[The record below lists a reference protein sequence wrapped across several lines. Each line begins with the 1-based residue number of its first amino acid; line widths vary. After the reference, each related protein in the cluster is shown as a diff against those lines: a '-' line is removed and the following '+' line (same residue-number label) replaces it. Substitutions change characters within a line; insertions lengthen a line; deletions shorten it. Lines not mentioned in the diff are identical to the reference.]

1 MTDLY
6 SNIKYPYHCYEHNTP
21 YGDDELMC
29 PDCEREVS
37 EENDKYYKEKEMT
50 DKFVPSKT
58 TYIQEESVTNFMA
71 ALGYEPVY
79 ASIGDVYG
87 LIRFTQPRFHRTGE
101 INISVNRAIRL
112 HNQAGEEAFAELI
125 AFTRPQELRDYV
137 RDFKNYQTL
146 ITVSAGATKIV
157 EQVKASFS
165 RKKGFV
171 VHDHN
176 IKFMTRR
183 DQKRY
188 AHCMGF

>member
-1 MTDLY
+1 MKTGNYFCLDHGVAYTD
-6 SNIKYPYHCYEHNTP
+6 
-21 YGDDELMC
+21 DDMMC
-29 PDCEREVS
+29 AQCETEIC
-37 EENDKYYKEKEMT
+37 EANDQHFKEKQMT
-50 DKFVPSKT
+50 EEFKPQKT

-79 ASIGDVYG
+79 GSHGHLV
-87 LIRFTQPRFHRTGE
+87 RFSQPRFAKHGE
-101 INISVNRAIRL
+101 AIVSVNRAIKL
-112 HNQAGEEAFAELI
+112 HNAAGEEAFAELI
-125 AFTRPQELRDYV
+125 AFTAPQELRDYI
-137 RDFKNYQTL
+137 RNFDNYRTIIL
-146 ITVSAGATKIV
+146 AAAGATKIV